1 MLWVIGSNLAKE
13 QDRLWAGENIVWSR
27 LVHLKIY
34 KSRYPM
40 MGICFFLLT
49 LQVESLNGGY
59 FKVKED

>member
-1 MLWVIGSNLAKE
+1 MC
-13 QDRLWAGENIVWSR
+13 ENIVWSR

-40 MGICFFLLT
+40 MGICLLLT
-49 LQVESLNGGY
+49 LQVESLNDGY

>member
-1 MLWVIGSNLAKE
+1 MC
-13 QDRLWAGENIVWSR
+13 ENIVWSR

-40 MGICFFLLT
+40 MGICFFFLLT
-49 LQVESLNGGY
+49 LQVESLNDGY

>member
-1 MLWVIGSNLAKE
+1 MG
-13 QDRLWAGENIVWSR
+13 GNIVWSR

-49 LQVESLNGGY
+49 LQVESLNDGY